1 MTVTAI
7 LDACAR
13 RGVTLIAEGDAL
25 RARGPQSALDELRQA
40 IRVLKP
46 ELVKTLSRKLALAPP
61 PTSTAALADPK
72 SPKPYPD
79 GPGHEWH
86 RDYLGRWVN
95 LFGLRAKGGPQ

>member
-1 MTVTAI
+1 MTVAAI

-25 RARGPQSALDELRQA
+25 RARGPKSALDELRPA

-46 ELVKTLSRKLALAPP
+46 ELVKTLSRELDSASP
-61 PTSTAALADPK
+61 PTSSAILVVHR

-86 RDYLGRWVN
+86 QDCFGRWVN
-95 LFGLRAKGGPQ
+95 LFGLRAEGGPQ